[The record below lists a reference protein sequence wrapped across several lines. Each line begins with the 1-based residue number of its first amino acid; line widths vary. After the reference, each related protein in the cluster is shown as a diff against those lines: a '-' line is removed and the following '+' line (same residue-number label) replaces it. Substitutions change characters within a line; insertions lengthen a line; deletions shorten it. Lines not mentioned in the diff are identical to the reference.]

1 MLACNAAMLAPRQ
14 NHCTLFFSVCGGLA
28 GFCVYIVDD
37 FRRGPPSKAMI
48 AADTHALFDL
58 KRPAG
63 LHHLLP
69 FLQAGQHHGPRSV
82 NAGRSPTDQT

>member
-1 MLACNAAMLAPRQ
+1 
-14 NHCTLFFSVCGGLA
+14 
-28 GFCVYIVDD
+28 
-37 FRRGPPSKAMI
+37 MI